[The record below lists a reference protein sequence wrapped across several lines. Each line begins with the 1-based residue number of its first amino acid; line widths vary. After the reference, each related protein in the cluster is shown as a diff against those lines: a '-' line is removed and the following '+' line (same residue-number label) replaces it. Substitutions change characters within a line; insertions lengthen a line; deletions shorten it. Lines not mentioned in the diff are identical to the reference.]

1 MATKKEEDPR
11 VHRYVCSLCGLNL
24 FSTDP
29 VVARALRDLHI
40 KTHAEQALQGIEEML
55 RAN

>member
-1 MATKKEEDPR
+1 MATKEEDPR
-11 VHRYVCSLCGLNL
+11 VHRYVCSMCGLNL
-24 FSTDP
+24 FSTDL

-40 KTHAEQALQGIEEML
+40 KTHAEQAMQGIEEML